1 MGGFVLRPAF
11 APVPRGWPCAD
22 GHAAAAASAFLDV
35 LPKSARPRGIL
46 HSRLVVGKFREIWG
60 FLKSLELLSDV
71 LPTFQQEA
79 PERIPPLACDK
90 PSAPT
95 VCLLAKRRGE
105 GWENHSSIFLFK
117 WKHFLIT
124 VIKKRGYPM
133 GEQSYTIHVGRTAYT
148 PSPCQEQNTHL
159 HWRNHTLGGEK
170 STQEGVCMLPAI
182 FPRGLQTLLVIRK
195 TVRKSH

>member
-1 MGGFVLRPAF
+1 MSLGKEKYLRETKRLACGLWLLSQGAGPMWMGKPQRPWERSLMF
-11 APVPRGWPCAD
+11 SQSLQGQRG
-22 GHAAAAASAFLDV
+22 H
-35 LPKSARPRGIL
+35 L
-46 HSRLVVGKFREIWG
+46 HSRLVVGKFREIWD

-117 WKHFLIT
+117 WKHFLII
-124 VIKKRGYPM
+124 VIKKRGYP
-133 GEQSYTIHVGRTAYT
+133 TGRAILHH
-148 PSPCQEQNTHL
+148 PC
-159 HWRNHTLGGEK
+159 G
-170 STQEGVCMLPAI
+170 
-182 FPRGLQTLLVIRK
+182 
-195 TVRKSH
+195 